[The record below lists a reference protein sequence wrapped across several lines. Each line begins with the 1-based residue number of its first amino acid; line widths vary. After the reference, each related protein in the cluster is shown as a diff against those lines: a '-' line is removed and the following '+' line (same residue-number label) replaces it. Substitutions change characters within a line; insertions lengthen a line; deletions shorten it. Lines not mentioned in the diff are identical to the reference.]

1 MRDKL
6 IIEKVKNAIETLDE
20 IDNMIQTQSSEL
32 QQVDY
37 KLSDLYHLIENNELN
52 EDASVNVIKAIHD
65 LRKQRRSLNNEHEL
79 EVVYQTHK
87 LKMTGT
93 DTRQFLMAELHKVS
107 KKLNQEYKNRVY
119 TEEEISELVKPK
131 KKRGRPRKEV

>member
-93 DTRQFLMAELHKVS
+93 DTRQFLMTELHKVS

-119 TEEEISELVKPK
+119 TEEEISELVKSK
-131 KKRGRPRKEV
+131 KKRGRPKKEV